1 MLIAS
6 VLRPTAK
13 GDEPLNKHTHVGVYG
28 LILKGGRAL
37 LIKKGR
43 GPYIGKYDLPG
54 GKIEFGETQE
64 DALRR
69 EIAEETGLQCK
80 TIKLIDGAAY
90 HLTWEKPNGKME
102 DLHHLGF
109 IYDVSVVEESPIKVG
124 CDGEDSLG
132 AEWVDPDGMSE
143 GMLTPFASKVLLK

>member
-1 MLIAS
+1 M
-6 VLRPTAK
+6 
-13 GDEPLNKHTHVGVYG
+13 GVYG
-28 LILKGGRAL
+28 LIIKGGRVL
-37 LIKKGR
+37 LIKKAR
-43 GPYIGKYDLPG
+43 GHYIGKYDLPG

-80 TIKLIDGAAY
+80 TINLIDGSAY
-90 HLTWEKPNGKME
+90 LLRWIKPNGEME
-102 DLHHLGF
+102 DLHHIGF

-132 AEWVDPDGMSE
+132 AEWVEHSSISE
-143 GMLTPFASKVLLK
+143 DMLTPFASKVLLK